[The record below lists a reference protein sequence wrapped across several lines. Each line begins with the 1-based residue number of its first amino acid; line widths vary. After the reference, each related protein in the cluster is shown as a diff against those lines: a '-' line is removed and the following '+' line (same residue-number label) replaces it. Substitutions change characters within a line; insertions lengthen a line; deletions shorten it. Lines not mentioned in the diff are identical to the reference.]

1 MDFLDSPR
9 RTQQW
14 KQTVPRLLDKVFLQT
29 RISFRPKY
37 PRPPANLSRLYRTDL
52 APSVAQ
58 CLETRDLF
66 WSCFWCGTPVDVS
79 VEIKDGQTTLRKSSF
94 VYSRHSQTT
103 SGNKQ
108 EPCEWKLKQT
118 GLYMHVFDNHH
129 QELDFS
135 LSLSTYHDERAPF
148 NVLPTCETTIYG
160 VIRYLQSF

>member
-1 MDFLDSPR
+1 M
-9 RTQQW
+9 
-14 KQTVPRLLDKVFLQT
+14 
-29 RISFRPKY
+29 
-37 PRPPANLSRLYRTDL
+37 
-52 APSVAQ
+52 
-58 CLETRDLF
+58 
-66 WSCFWCGTPVDVS
+66 
-79 VEIKDGQTTLRKSSF
+79 RKSSF

-148 NVLPTCETTIYG
+148 NVRPTCETTIYE
-160 VIRYLQSF
+160 LFH